1 MSKRLSIGA
10 AVLLGTSTIAAT
22 ALMPTL
28 AVAQVTASA
37 VSGTVTTDTGA
48 PVAGAAVTITYLP
61 TGRVDRG
68 TTSANGTFF
77 ETGLRV
83 GGPYTIVV
91 DSAEGSVIRENVRL
105 RPSTN
110 SFQLVIN
117 TVQDEVVATATM
129 TSGQDIGDGIG
140 SSFSADDISGQPTAT
155 RDLIAT
161 LVRDPLANSSGEGIL
176 SVAGAN
182 PRFNALAI
190 DGSLQQDDFGLSSS
204 TYPTARVPVSLDVIE
219 SASVVATDYTVTQSG
234 FTGGLVNVVTKSGTN
249 EFDGSAYWY
258 LQDENFFG
266 TKELPNGEVFEVAP
280 FDEDEYGFVLSGPIV
295 KDKLFFLV
303 SYDEFN
309 SGSGREFSIQDADDG
324 INPQLYTELA
334 NIVQSTYGFDIG
346 ERQTTV
352 SLPITSERFLGKLD
366 WNINDNHRAS
376 FTYQDT
382 QELGFS
388 GVGQTNFSSAY
399 YQTPTDLKAYT
410 GQLFSDWSDNLSSEL
425 RINFKDYERG
435 QICNA
440 GATVGSFEIELSQND
455 LIGTPLEGLI
465 SEGGNSD
472 IGFLGGCDRFRQG
485 NTFADER
492 LQIQGI
498 GRYTLDDHLISF
510 GAEYQNYELDNLFA
524 QRSVG
529 QFEFDTLAGL
539 QNGTASTV
547 TVQLPDSGNQED
559 IRAVWGYD
567 QLALF
572 VQDSW
577 QISPDFRLDYGLRYE
592 TIIQSDEPTERTFF
606 ETRYGFPN
614 TQNLDGNDL
623 LMPRVSFEWN
633 PLERTTV
640 TGGFGLYGGG
650 DPKVWTSN
658 AFTPPVFF
666 ERLSNVTGVNPANGT
681 PQALL
686 DAVTANSAND
696 PGPIDVIS
704 PDFETPSDW
713 KASLRVD
720 QAFDLNFGD
729 LNLGED
735 YNLTLQVLYTDNKNG
750 FGWRNLAQTDFAQT
764 SALGTAPD
772 GRPIYADL
780 DDLRINNAISLVNID
795 QGESWV
801 YTATLSKDWDMGLGA
816 YFSYAYQDVDLATA
830 GSSSR
835 GVSNLRALV
844 DTDRNFASPGISP
857 YSTEHAFKI
866 GLTYDT
872 DFIAG
877 LESQFSLFGN
887 ITSGDRFSYT
897 FDIDRNAAMFGR
909 QGDFENPFDND
920 LLYIPTISGGM
931 FNDPNVVAT
940 TDFMTTV
947 NIDTGLTDFQEFSQ
961 FVDQAGLDSGIV
973 KKNGGSSG
981 WNQQWDFQW
990 TQEIPFFNKQAE
1002 KFVGENKLK
1011 FVFNIDNVAN
1021 FIDSDWGTQN
1031 SGPGFDTVA
1040 PVAAELVSRA
1050 DVAANGVDAAATLR
1064 GDDARTTCTTA
1075 DACVYRFSNY
1085 RDRDTSFE
1093 NLFRSVYQI
1102 RVGLRYE
1109 F

>member
-1 MSKRLSIGA
+1 MFKRHSLSA
-10 AVLLGTSTIAAT
+10 AFLLGTSTVAAIAA
-22 ALMPTL
+22 LPTV
-28 AVAQVTASA
+28 ASAQVTAASA
-37 VSGTVTTDTGA
+37 NGVVVTNSGA
-48 PVAGAAVTITYLP
+48 PVANATVTFTDTR
-61 TGRVDRG
+61 TGR
-68 TTSANGTFF
+68 TSRAQTSGNGTFF
-77 ETGLRV
+77 ETGLAV
-83 GGPYTIVV
+83 GGPYTINIQ
-91 DSAEGSVIRENVRL
+91 SADGTLVRENIRL
-105 RPSTN
+105 QPSTN
-110 SFQLVIN
+110 TLNFVIEGI
-117 TVQDEVVATATM
+117 DEVVTTATIQ
-129 TSGQDIGDGIG
+129 SGADIGDGVG
-140 SSFSADDISGQPTAT
+140 SAFSAEDIANQPTAT

-161 LVRDPLANSSGEGIL
+161 LVRDPLANSTGEGIL

-219 SASVVATDYTVTQSG
+219 SATVVATDYSVTQSG

-249 EFDGSAYWY
+249 EFDGAAYWY
-258 LQDENFFG
+258 IQDESFFG
-266 TKELPNGEVFEVAP
+266 TSVDEDGDIFSVAP
-280 FDEDEYGFVLSGPIV
+280 FEEDEYGFVLSGPII
-295 KDKLFFLV
+295 KDKLFFLA
-303 SYDEFN
+303 SYDKFE
-309 SGSGREFSIQDADDG
+309 SGSGREFSAADADDG

-334 NIVQSTYGFDIG
+334 NIVQSQYGFDIG
-346 ERQTTV
+346 QRETVV
-352 SLPITSERFLGKLD
+352 SLPITSERILGKLD
-366 WNINDNHRAS
+366 WNINDSHRAS

-382 QELGFS
+382 QENGFS
-388 GVGQTNFSSAY
+388 GVGQTTFSSAY

-410 GQLFSDWSDNLSSEL
+410 AQLFSDWSDNLSTEL

-455 LIGTPLEGLI
+455 LIGTDLEGLI

-498 GRYTLDDHLISF
+498 GRYNLGDHLISF

-529 QFEFDTLAGL
+529 QFEFDTVAGL
-539 QNGTASTV
+539 ENGLASTV
-547 TVQLPDSGNQED
+547 TVQLPDTGVQED

-572 VQDSW
+572 LQDSW
-577 QISPDFRLDYGLRYE
+577 QITPEFRLDAGLRYE
-592 TIIQSDEPTERTFF
+592 TIIQSDEPQERTFF
-606 ETRYGFPN
+606 GTRYGFPN

-633 PLERTTV
+633 PLERTSI

-666 ERLSNVTGVNPANGT
+666 ERLRNVSGVNPANGT

-686 DAVTANSAND
+686 DAVTSNDAND

-713 KASLRVD
+713 KASLRLD
-720 QAFDLNFGD
+720 QSFDLAFNGAD
-729 LNLGED
+729 LGED
-735 YNLTLQVLYTDNKNG
+735 YNLSLAVIYTNNKNG
-750 FGWRNLAQTDFAQT
+750 FGWRNLAQTNFADT
-764 SALGTAPD
+764 AALGVAPD

-780 DDLRINNAISLVNID
+780 DDLRINNAIALVNID
-795 QGESWV
+795 QGDSWV
-801 YTATLSKDWDMGLGA
+801 YTASLSKDWDNGLGA

-835 GVSNLRALV
+835 GVSNLRAIV
-844 DTDRNFASPGISP
+844 DSDRNFATPGTSP
-857 YSTEHAFKI
+857 YATEHAFKI

-872 DFIAG
+872 DVFWG
-877 LESQFSLFGN
+877 LDSQFSLFGN
-887 ITSGDRFSYT
+887 IRSGDRFSYT

-920 LLYIPTISGGM
+920 LLYIPNISGGVID
-931 FNDPNVVAT
+931 DPNVVVGSGFDEAG
-940 TDFMTTV
+940 FV
-947 NIDTGLTDFQEFSQ
+947 S
-961 FVDQAGLDSGIV
+961 FVDAAGLEQGISE
-973 KKNGGSSG
+973 KNGDASG

-990 TQEIPFFNKQAE
+990 TQELPFFNKQAE
-1002 KFVGENKLK
+1002 QFVGENKLK

-1021 FIDSDWGTQN
+1021 FINSDWGTQN

-1050 DVAANGVDAAATLR
+1050 DVAANGVDGASTLR
-1064 GDDARTTCTTA
+1064 GDDARTTCTTV

-1085 RDRDTSFE
+1085 RDRDTSFDS
-1093 NLFRSVYQI
+1093 LFRSVYQI